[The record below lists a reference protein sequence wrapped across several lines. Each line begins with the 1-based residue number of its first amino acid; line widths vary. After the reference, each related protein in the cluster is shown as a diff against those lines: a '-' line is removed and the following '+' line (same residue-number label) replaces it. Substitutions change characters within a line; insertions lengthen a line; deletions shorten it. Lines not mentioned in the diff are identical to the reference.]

1 MEVSSIDSALS
12 TILFF
17 FIVVVTEFEKV
28 ALGEEALFFTDAFL
42 LFQFGL
48 LRVISGKDRILHFK
62 PKYAL
67 DTS

>member
-12 TILFF
+12 TILSF

-42 LFQFGL
+42 LFNSGYFGL
-48 LRVISGKDRILHFK
+48 FQAKIEFYILSLNMH
-62 PKYAL
+62 
-67 DTS
+67 